1 MRRIQGD
8 KTEMAEDTI
17 EIDLDGKLV
26 PVPREVVSGLAAA
39 AAARAGVS
47 ARHRDLSLL
56 FSRAL
61 QEGRVKL
68 GQGEVRALSA
78 VLEEEHPER
87 FGPGADELLRAVA

>member
-1 MRRIQGD
+1 MLQVRGD
-8 KTEMAEDTI
+8 KSLMAEDTI
-17 EIDLDGKLV
+17 EIDLDGKRV
-26 PVPREVVSGLAAA
+26 PVPRDVVSGLAAA

-68 GQGEVRALSA
+68 GQGEVRALCA
-78 VLEEEHPER
+78 VLEEEHPGR
-87 FGPGADELLRAVA
+87 FGPGAEELLRAVA